1 MGAFELQIPLA
12 HLITFFPTNWYSLLQ
27 VTLAT
32 RTLPDS
38 LIMFTSPFST
48 SGWMHKPVIIGWKM
62 AWRSGILYLCM
73 YIYIFFI
80 FRKFDRRHELI
91 LAVPMS
97 RQWTNVT
104 THKRLNNICRVFRKL
119 NSKSFSSKSWIVKR
133 TTYMYVL
140 ILNNLQNQNL
150 HKILP
155 EVAFSIVVVFF

>member
-1 MGAFELQIPLA
+1 MGTLELQTPLW

-32 RTLPDS
+32 KTFPVS

-62 AWRSGILYLCM
+62 AWISGILYLCM
-73 YIYIFFI
+73 YSAMYIFFI

-104 THKRLNNICRVFRKL
+104 SYHHTKDFNNNFRVSKL
-119 NSKSFSSKSWIVKR
+119 FPPKNCWVIKTS
-133 TTYMYVL
+133 Y
-140 ILNNLQNQNL
+140 L
-150 HKILP
+150 HTFGIY
-155 EVAFSIVVVFF
+155 